1 MGDNNGASNSTR
13 DSSDASSGEVAET
26 ATAFQGWKYRNYFV
40 LQLIHLIIKNTIL
53 KVTSN

>member
-1 MGDNNGASNSTR
+1 MSDNNGASNSTR

-26 ATAFQGWKYRNYFV
+26 ATAFQGWKYRHYFV